1 MKKIIYTPD
10 AADKLRNMNN
20 AIYSQY
26 GSKMAKSIMG
36 SITKAIHG
44 IADNEN
50 IGPSVEKMFGVQT
63 PYRYIFVA
71 RNYVFY
77 SVEPKC
83 IKIIN
88 IYNEK
93 EDFMQSLFG
102 IKTILHETLDYW
114 KE

>member
-26 GSKMAKSIMG
+26 GSKIAKSIMR
-36 SITKAIHG
+36 SMTKAIHG

-50 IGPSVEKMFGVQT
+50 IGPSVEKMFGLQS

>member
-10 AADKLRNMNN
+10 AADKLREINN
-20 AIYSQY
+20 AIHCQY
-26 GSKMAKSIMG
+26 GSKVAKAIVG
-36 SITKAIHG
+36 NITKAIHG

-50 IGPSVEKMFGVQT
+50 MGPSVEKMFGVQSS
-63 PYRYIFVA
+63 YRYIFVA
-71 RNYVFY
+71 RNYIFY
-77 SVEPKC
+77 SVESKC

-102 IKTILHETLDYW
+102 IKTILQETLDYW

>member
-10 AADKLRNMNN
+10 AADKLREINST
-20 AIYSQY
+20 IYSQY
-26 GSKMAKSIMG
+26 GSKIAKSIVG
-36 SITKAIHG
+36 NITKAIRG

-50 IGPSVEKMFGVQT
+50 KGPSVEKMFGVKSN
-63 PYRYIFVA
+63 YRYMFVA
-71 RNYVFY
+71 RNYIFY
-77 SVEPKC
+77 SVEQNC

-102 IKTILHETLDYW
+102 IKTTLQETLDYW